1 MINAG
6 EFPFHQSMSPTP
18 QNHRTLLSLITLH
31 CVAMWLFLWQMIW
44 SFWCQPRRRCAL
56 IIIFLE
62 HLSWSF
68 IHLQFPS
75 FNDSTT
81 TTSKFFSDS
90 VLVTYVEHS
99 CKKKLFFDTLIALPN
114 WNTIQWYWSSDG
126 YLPGWP
132 PKCPGYVDVRN
143 CSTTI
148 ARVVLSCL
156 EAATELDW
164 IGLGTV
170 LPFLSFFLSLSV
182 SYGTLLLRCLSSSVA
197 IANYPRMPKTR
208 EHAKLYYYNEEAT
221 HTEDDGPGDD
231 CWTSC
236 QRNEMH

>member
-1 MINAG
+1 M
-6 EFPFHQSMSPTP
+6 
-18 QNHRTLLSLITLH
+18 
-31 CVAMWLFLWQMIW
+31 
-44 SFWCQPRRRCAL
+44 
-56 IIIFLE
+56 
-62 HLSWSF
+62 
-68 IHLQFPS
+68 
-75 FNDSTT
+75 
-81 TTSKFFSDS
+81 
-90 VLVTYVEHS
+90 VLVDGV
-99 CKKKLFFDTLIALPN
+99 
-114 WNTIQWYWSSDG
+114 SDG
-126 YLPGWP
+126 YLPGRP

-170 LPFLSFFLSLSV
+170 LPFPSFFLSLSV